1 MKNILRKGF
10 DLAKRLVKRNLGKKI
25 GKMEVENA
33 LAVYNKGVSKIKRQR
48 IEKMLLSN
56 LGNSALDMGRAY
68 V

>member
-25 GKMEVENA
+25 RKMEVENA